1 MAVEVFLPRLTH
13 DMRSGVLVGWL
24 KADGDPVQAGELLY
38 EVETDKAVTEVA
50 AEGSGVLRR
59 LDYKEG
65 DEIPIGTVIA
75 YILAEGEVVVPT
87 GEPKEAIGEVFSP
100 AQRVVEPE
108 ELHPS
113 SFIPDLSARRGIVAT
128 PIARRIAREKGVDL
142 GRLAGTGPLGRIVEA
157 DVRAYLSR
165 AGMPEQVGPQ
175 QDKEAPAEVPER
187 PESSPDS
194 GSVRVPLTRAQL
206 VTGQKMS
213 LSNQSIPQF
222 VLEVDVD
229 MSEAGRLR
237 QETFFSYTAILV
249 KVVAE
254 ALERH
259 PRVNASL
266 DGEAIRYHRE
276 INVGLAT
283 ATPDGLLVPV
293 IGKANTLRLRQ
304 IQDAIAEIREQAG
317 RGKIGSDYL
326 SQGTFTL
333 SNLGMYG
340 IDRFEALVNPPEAA
354 ILAAGRIRDL
364 PWAVA
369 GEIHVRPILT
379 LRLSADHRV
388 LDGAS
393 AAPFLVEVKN
403 LLENPYGLI

>member
-1 MAVEVFLPRLTH
+1 
-13 DMRSGVLVGWL
+13 
-24 KADGDPVQAGELLY
+24 
-38 EVETDKAVTEVA
+38 
-50 AEGSGVLRR
+50 
-59 LDYKEG
+59 
-65 DEIPIGTVIA
+65 
-75 YILAEGEVVVPT
+75 
-87 GEPKEAIGEVFSP
+87 
-100 AQRVVEPE
+100 
-108 ELHPS
+108 
-113 SFIPDLSARRGIVAT
+113 
-128 PIARRIAREKGVDL
+128 
-142 GRLAGTGPLGRIVEA
+142 
-157 DVRAYLSR
+157 
-165 AGMPEQVGPQ
+165 
-175 QDKEAPAEVPER
+175 
-187 PESSPDS
+187 
-194 GSVRVPLTRAQL
+194 
-206 VTGQKMS
+206 MS
-213 LSNQSIPQF
+213 LSNQSIPRF

-229 MSEAGRLR
+229 MSEAWRLR

-369 GEIHVRPILT
+369 GECQTCSAVRWSHSSLPEAASRAMTGKYTAIWIT
-379 LRLSADHRV
+379 LIQLKATMK
-388 LDGAS
+388 
-393 AAPFLVEVKN
+393 PT
-403 LLENPYGLI
+403 